1 MMRQNFVISKDAGRV
16 SQFTITD
23 ETFCDVRVAP
33 AQPTAVFQ
41 YEFCDAYRIG
51 PVVGNPP
58 APLGH
63 TLPFLIIIS

>member
-33 AQPTAVFQ
+33 AQPADTAI
-41 YEFCDAYRIG
+41 IG
-51 PVVGNPP
+51 AV
-58 APLGH
+58 
-63 TLPFLIIIS
+63 S